1 MCLMLLVGATI
12 PVAAQDREYRRSQRD
27 SYSRRNN
34 RSRNYDNRNYDYGQ
48 NGYDNRSIWDKS
60 RDKITTA
67 GGALGGAAI
76 GGAIGGGKGAVIG
89 AILGGGGGALY
100 TYKIRKD
107 HRRYNRRY

>member
-1 MCLMLLVGATI
+1 MKRLMTSVMCSVLLVGASL
-12 PVAAQDREYRRSQRD
+12 PEAAQTRRDRRYDRSTSGSRYD
-27 SYSRRNN
+27 S
-34 RSRNYDNRNYDYGQ
+34 
-48 NGYDNRSIWDKS
+48 RSIWNKS

-100 TYKIRKD
+100 TYKIRKNQ
-107 HRRYNRRY
+107 RRYNRRY